1 MQALLKKSIDQL
13 REGNIL
19 IERIRG
25 VENLILA
32 RINYGREF
40 GFAQGTVRIPIHRIE
55 GQTECYHPY
64 EFHLKFTDVQECREL
79 VDLRALATFAGP
91 IGCNCADLEL
101 AYALGA
107 IGIPFDLEDIQIWRA
122 LLVAGRLEEA
132 LFFEKATANLYLKKH
147 PYEYKDEVLEAETQK
162 DLRTLCGHFIH
173 AETQTD
179 SSGTKKD
186 IGKGQSSTQVQT
198 EEVQQELQTEN
209 EEPLPTRPRRTASEQ
224 RRAVKDPRKL
234 RRRETNLQD
243 LLVQLAIE
251 DPATRERVGREQFKR
266 TRFRAEEETIRP
278 LRLEETT
285 SLQQIVN
292 QGTEGGTHSL
302 PSTSQN

>member
-13 REGNIL
+13 NSGNPL

-64 EFHLKFTDVQECREL
+64 EFHLKFSDVHECREL
-79 VDLRALATFAGP
+79 VDLRALATFTGP

-101 AYALGA
+101 AWALGEV
-107 IGIPFDLEDIQIWRA
+107 GIPFDLEDIQIWRA

-132 LFFEKATANLYLKKH
+132 LFFKKATANLYLKKH

-162 DLRTLCGHFIH
+162 DLRKLCGHFIH
-173 AETQTD
+173 TTMQTD
-179 SSGTKKD
+179 CPETKTD
-186 IGKGQSSTQVQT
+186 IGRGQSSTAVQT
-198 EEVQQELQTEN
+198 E
-209 EEPLPTRPRRTASEQ
+209 
-224 RRAVKDPRKL
+224 
-234 RRRETNLQD
+234 
-243 LLVQLAIE
+243 
-251 DPATRERVGREQFKR
+251 
-266 TRFRAEEETIRP
+266 
-278 LRLEETT
+278 
-285 SLQQIVN
+285 
-292 QGTEGGTHSL
+292 
-302 PSTSQN
+302 